1 MAERFLGLKV
11 SVLLHSGAK
20 IEGVFC
26 SIEPNTQQLTLRDVT
41 LYFFGQPPH
50 HAPIHGIYGK
60 DIKDLHTDPLQQAEQ
75 SQEALLPVNKSVS
88 TFKNK
93 KKKQQYQQHQQQQQQ
108 QHQHSPRN
116 NRKNTSESWANKDV
130 SSYREEEFD
139 FQKNLNMFDKAKVF
153 AEIRESDKTSQDDL
167 LVSFN
172 RLPQRNLLPTENVL
186 DTPETIFPIRSTKK
200 KSKIQT
206 TENHIDCP
214 TLSVAVS
221 SRIEQ
226 EYSKVSKQREGL
238 IIQNSAKG
246 ATILAT
252 RLLRYIGT
260 STSIVVLAGNNKNGT
275 VGLAMAR
282 MLASRGYS
290 VTICLVCQPGENLRY
305 LALLEENTLRNLG
318 ATIVDS
324 PSSIQGDYD
333 LVVDAILG
341 PENKLMDN
349 LGAFHAITESI
360 NWANRQNKPVMSI
373 DFPSGIDADTG
384 TPQHPEYI
392 IHPKWTISLG
402 VPKIGCT
409 SAKVT
414 GELCLVD
421 VGIPRYLLEQEGTD
435 MKSVFSDSDV
445 LVNLTYDTT
454 Q

>member
-20 IEGVFC
+20 IEGTFC

-60 DIKDLHTDPLQQAEQ
+60 DIKDLHTDPLQQAEL
-75 SQEALLPVNKSVS
+75 SQEALLPINKFVS
-88 TFKNK
+88 TSKNK
-93 KKKQQYQQHQQQQQQ
+93 KKKQQHQQQHQQQQQQ
-108 QHQHSPRN
+108 QHRN
-116 NRKNTSESWANKDV
+116 NRKNISESWANKDV
-130 SSYREEEFD
+130 SSYREKEFD

-153 AEIRESDKTSQDDL
+153 AEIRELDKTSQDDL

-172 RLPQRNLLPTENVL
+172 NYHNEIYYQLK
-186 DTPETIFPIRSTKK
+186 I

-206 TENHIDCP
+206 TENHVDCP
-214 TLSVAVS
+214 TLSVAVLT
-221 SRIEQ
+221 RIEQ
-226 EYSKVSKQREGL
+226 EYTKVSKQREGL

-290 VTICLVCQPGENLRY
+290 VTICLVCQQGESLRH

-324 PSSIQGDYD
+324 PSSIRGDYD

-384 TPQHPEYI
+384 APQHPEYI

-409 SAKVT
+409 SARVT

-421 VGIPRYLLEQEGTD
+421 VGIPRYLLEQEDTD

-445 LVNLTYDTT
+445 LVNLTYDTA
-454 Q
+454 